1 MSAYDMFF
9 SKRWPASKVDSQPYR
24 FALFV
29 GSIIG
34 IASAVLG
41 ILFISTILLLFS
53 PEVLGP
59 SAAAYLSSLNP
70 VALFFY
76 GVLIVP
82 CWETLI
88 AQLFPIELAKR
99 VGLNEPACIIICAVI
114 FGLGHYIN
122 GGIGHGL
129 GTLIGGALFALSY
142 VIVRPW
148 GYLPA
153 FWASYTAHSLNNM
166 LLLFVVPVIFP
177 RLA

>member
-1 MSAYDMFF
+1 MSVYNLFF
-9 SKRWPASKVDSQPYR
+9 SKRWPPSQVESQPYR

-34 IASAVLG
+34 IASVVLVIVVIG
-41 ILFISTILLLFS
+41 PILILFS
-53 PEVLGP
+53 PEARGP
-59 SAAAYLSSLNP
+59 SAAAYISGLSP
-70 VALFFY
+70 VVLFFY

-99 VGLNEPACIIICAVI
+99 LGFNETACIVICAII
-114 FGLGHYIN
+114 FGFGHYIN

-142 VIVRPW
+142 VILRPW

-166 LLLFVVPVIFP
+166 WLLFLLPVIFP
-177 RLA
+177 SLA